1 MGYSAPEAR
10 SKTQQRMTEL
20 AQRLGELSGVDVG
33 VTPLPSYDRVAQLI
47 WRRDID
53 LAWMSPIPLIS
64 LARNKSVLPIL
75 SLTRGANI
83 HYRCALIVSATT
95 HITAI
100 EELFGKRAAW
110 VDQHSA
116 SGYVLPR
123 IELARHGIGP
133 KNLASERFFG
143 SHDAVVRA
151 VASGRAD
158 FGATFARLA
167 PNGEVAG
174 SWIRTPGLARSIRVL
189 ATFGQVPPDAIVVR
203 RDMNGELRDRLSRG
217 FRALTSSPKD
227 HMLVSD
233 VFGADGFQ
241 VPHRSTYESLR
252 KQVFDAYQ
260 HGLLETE
267 ATQDRAF
274 LDVAATLEQRI
285 PAHAFGAKP
294 AHKPAAP
301 KPPVPKPTA
310 RRR

>member
-20 AQRLGELSGVDVG
+20 AQRLGELCSQAGGGIDVG
-33 VTPLPSYDRVAQLI
+33 ITPLPSYDRVAQLI
-47 WRRDID
+47 HRRDVD
-53 LAWMSPIPLIS
+53 VAWMSPIPLIS
-64 LARNKSVLPIL
+64 LARNRSVTPIL
-75 SLTRGANI
+75 SISRGANI

-95 HITAI
+95 HVTAI

-110 VDQHSA
+110 VDRHSA

-151 VASGRAD
+151 IASGRAD
-158 FGATFARLA
+158 FGATFARPA
-167 PNGEVAG
+167 PNGELAG

-203 RDMNGELRDRLSRG
+203 RDMNPDLRDRISRA
-217 FRALTSSPKD
+217 FRALTSAPKD
-227 HMLVSD
+227 RHLIAD
-233 VFGADGFQ
+233 VFGAENFH
-241 VPHRSTYESLR
+241 VPHRSTYEALR
-252 KQVFDAYQ
+252 KIVFDAFKR
-260 HGLLETE
+260 GVLETE
-267 ATQDRAF
+267 AAQDKAF
-274 LDVAATLEQRI
+274 LDVAATLEQRVTGRT
-285 PAHAFGAKP
+285 GA
-294 AHKPAAP
+294 
-301 KPPVPKPTA
+301 TQSTQA